1 MIEYSKKEQQ
11 RISALEQIDRYLIDT
26 QDHVLRSIDGR
37 PVMKE
42 TTIPKMIAVMVI
54 CCVISIAI
62 GVFRQSTQRILLMAA
77 AAFFGFYAVRYYQYL
92 RALRGK

>member
-1 MIEYSKKEQQ
+1 MFEFSKEEQQ
-11 RISALEQIDRYLIDT
+11 RISSLEQIDRYLIDPR
-26 QDHVLRSIDGR
+26 DHVLRSFDGR

-42 TTIPKMIAVMVI
+42 STIPKMIIIMLV

-62 GVFRQSTQRILLMAA
+62 GVFRMGAQRILMMAA

-92 RALRGK
+92 NALRGK